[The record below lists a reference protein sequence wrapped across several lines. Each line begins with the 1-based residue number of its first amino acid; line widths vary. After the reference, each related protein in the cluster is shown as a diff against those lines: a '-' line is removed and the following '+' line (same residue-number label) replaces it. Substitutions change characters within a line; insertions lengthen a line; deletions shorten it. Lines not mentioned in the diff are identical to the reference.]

1 MVKRHRDLTGEL
13 MNTRKTLLAASLL
26 ALVPPYAT
34 VQAAAAAAENMMDAP
49 RALSVQENTSLLA
62 RLASNRSAKGLDA
75 RHNFVLASQHP
86 GVVGTVISRA
96 DHTFKGVRVFGS
108 ESVVVSDTAG
118 SIVSEEVADRRSALN
133 RFDLDVTPTISAKA
147 AIAAAGST
155 VPTLRASVAIAPAQA
170 ELIVYP
176 VMKTVR
182 TPEAANKAEADLN
195 AVDLVDVV
203 DSYQLAYL
211 VKTRI
216 ADGAT
221 PRYHD
226 TIVSAK
232 TGAILKQWSMV
243 QTVAGTG
250 KSQYNGTVP
259 LNTQLSGSTYRMV
272 DTTRGVGGTYGA
284 MAITN
289 ANHGTS
295 AGAVYTNT
303 TNTWGDGQQYING
316 GSTTN
321 ANGQTAAVNAMWG
334 LRNTYDTLK
343 NVLGWQSLDGR
354 NTATYIAAHVNTA
367 YDNAYYSDTCRC
379 MFIGDGSSFKS
390 LGAIDVIGHEM
401 GHGVTAATSNLT
413 YSGESGGLNES
424 ASDINGEAVEA
435 YARAGGTGTVIPATG
450 NDWVTGLEISRTG
463 TPLRYLYKPSK
474 DGSSPDAWSSTLRN
488 LDVHYSSGPNN
499 RMFYFLAK
507 GSNAT
512 TTSDYY
518 SRYLV
523 QSPRAMTGIGT
534 DRAFRIFFR
543 ALTTKF
549 TSSTNYADART
560 KMIASATELYG
571 AGSREVKAVT
581 RAYAAINVG
590 ADIAE

>member
-1 MVKRHRDLTGEL
+1 
-13 MNTRKTLLAASLL
+13 MNTRLTLLAASLL
-26 ALVPPYAT
+26 VFPAALPLAH
-34 VQAAAAAAENMMDAP
+34 AAEPLMAKF
-49 RALSVQENTSLLA
+49 AVQSDQANASLLA
-62 RLASNRSAKGLDA
+62 RLASDRSEHGLDS
-75 RHNFVLASQHP
+75 RHDFVLASQHP
-86 GVVGTVISRA
+86 GVVGTMISRA
-96 DHTFKGVRVFGS
+96 DHTFKGVRIFGS

-118 SIVSEEVADRRSALN
+118 NILSEEIADRRGALN
-133 RFDLDVTPTISAKA
+133 RIKLDTKPAIGAKA
-147 AIAAAGST
+147 AIAAASGT
-155 VPTLRASVAIAPAQA
+155 VRTALAAIAIAPPSA

-176 VMKTVR
+176 LVQSVR

-203 DSYQLAYL
+203 TGYELAYL

-216 ADGAT
+216 ADGST

-226 TIVSAK
+226 TIVSAS

-250 KSQYNGTVP
+250 NSQYNGSVP
-259 LNTQLSGSTYRMV
+259 LETQLSGSTYRMV

-289 ANHGTS
+289 ANHGTT
-295 AGAVYTNT
+295 AGSVYTNT
-303 TNTWGDGQQYING
+303 TNTWGDGKQYISG

-334 LRNTYDTLK
+334 ARNTYDTLN
-343 NVLGWQSLDGR
+343 NVLGWKSLDGK

-401 GHGVTAATSNLT
+401 SHGVTAATSNLT

-424 ASDINGEAVEA
+424 ASDIGGEAVEA
-435 YARAGGTGTVIPATG
+435 YARAGGTGSVIPNSG
-450 NDWVTGLEISRTG
+450 NDWVTGLEISKSG
-463 TPLRYLYKPSK
+463 TPLRYMYKPSK
-474 DGSSPDAWSSTLRN
+474 DGSSPDAWSTSIKN

-518 SRYLV
+518 SKYLV
-523 QSPRAMTGIGT
+523 QSPKAMTGIGT
-534 DRAFRIFFR
+534 DHAYRIWFR

-590 ADIAE
+590 TDIAE